1 MGAVTLRQASRGEQ
15 GFTIVE
21 VMVAMVVMLVG
32 VLGTLVLIEG
42 SMASTSATSAREQGT
57 NVARDLLERARQA
70 PYASVTKDL
79 APQTLRATLP
89 ASDNATALAGPTF
102 KIMRRNVVY
111 TVTVFACS
119 IDDPTDGAGVGN
131 ATFCATPGSTTVPA
145 TPPGTAAAVNVLG
158 IEVALGGSLLSTVC
172 QAVGGDS
179 ALLNQL
185 TAAAS
190 IVTPISVCPAGAGTG
205 TVQYDSQPDD
215 LRRVRVDVS
224 WTRGQTAGSLSQTT
238 LLTSPR

>member
-1 MGAVTLRQASRGEQ
+1 MGTLAVRQVTRGEQ

-42 SMASTSATSAREQGT
+42 SMASTSRTTAREQGT
-57 NVARDLLERARQA
+57 NVARDLVERSRQA

-89 ASDNATALAGPTF
+89 ASDNATALTGSTF
-102 KIMRRNVVY
+102 EITRRNVVY

-131 ATFCATPGSTTVPA
+131 ATFCAAPGGTSVPS

-158 IEVALGGSLLSTVC
+158 VEVSLGGSLLSTVC
-172 QAVGGDS
+172 QAVGSDT

-185 TAAAS
+185 TAAVSA
-190 IVTPISVCPAGAGTG
+190 VTPLSACPAGLGPG
-205 TVQYDSQPDD
+205 TVGYDIQPDD

-224 WTRGQTAGSLSQTT
+224 WNSGGRPGDVSQTT